1 MKKYDNG
8 GSVLVDSEGRPVR
21 FGYESDEEYEKRA
34 GPNAQSPRSLNASQI
49 NTRSFFRR
57 LFGKPSS
64 EKYREIDALAKAKS
78 FDQLEREPITDI
90 IGVHPAAYAKMRR
103 AQMEKE
109 VRDETTRL
117 DKRAKAKAEDEAPTA
132 RSVRLGYLAK
142 GGKVSSASKRADG
155 AAQRGKTRGKYI

>member
-34 GPNAQSPRSLNASQI
+34 GPDAQSPRSLNASQI
-49 NTRSFFRR
+49 NTRSFFRK
-57 LFGKPSS
+57 LFGKPFS

-109 VRDETTRL
+109 VRDKAKAE
-117 DKRAKAKAEDEAPTA
+117 AKAKAEDEAPTA

-155 AAQRGKTRGKYI
+155 AAQRGKTRGRYI